1 MQEMQDFSENRKK
14 KKDEKDI
21 KKIDWSDLSR
31 NCKRVNDATKFNSVA
46 LQA

>member
-1 MQEMQDFSENRKK
+1 MQDFSENSEEKR
-14 KKDEKDI
+14 DERDI
-21 KKIDWSDLSR
+21 KEINQSDFSR